1 MGKYKKQL
9 LDAYDLVMQ
18 KLQEHGMFDEWAKNG
33 DLEYDDFMDELIERM
48 EPNEAINPDHAN
60 VTKENQEASYR
71 ASKAADYILDDVA
84 TYLIMKGVT
93 EDDKDKIIDDIK
105 KALKSRTYSEWSS
118 ELPKKLYRGVARDT
132 SSGMPYKRNKGGYSA
147 GSFDPEVDGFDPV
160 NGMVFVTSEP
170 SVAASYAREGRFE
183 KDFEGKP
190 SNYGDVIYEINTAG
204 LDPSLFTKD
213 RTSSIDEVNFGPQ
226 YIYHGK
232 IPQED
237 VEYEEGYVAPRIR
250 KMHYL
255 SDGTLKEVKKSNKAI
270 TSALKGRFI

>member
-1 MGKYKKQL
+1 M
-9 LDAYDLVMQ
+9 
-18 KLQEHGMFDEWAKNG
+18 
-33 DLEYDDFMDELIERM
+33 
-48 EPNEAINPDHAN
+48 
-60 VTKENQEASYR
+60 
-71 ASKAADYILDDVA
+71 
-84 TYLIMKGVT
+84 
-93 EDDKDKIIDDIK
+93 
-105 KALKSRTYSEWSS
+105 
-118 ELPKKLYRGVARDT
+118 PKKLYRGVARDST
-132 SSGMPYKRNKGGYSA
+132 SGMPYKRNKGGYSA

-237 VEYEEGYVAPRIR
+237 IEYEEGYVAPRIR

-255 SDGTLKEVKKSNKAI
+255 SDGTLKEVKKGNKAI
-270 TSALKGRFI
+270 TSALKGRFL